1 MSEMNQLK
9 NMEKAIPNVH
19 PLVKTVLA
27 YAAGKKLAGGSGP
40 SGFGK
45 TETTNRM
52 VDRAHE
58 ANVQDEMKN
67 RDTARELKKGKQ
79 FANYKAQESKQSHNQ
94 ALEKQR
100 FEADTVHEFATRY
113 PHATEIKH
121 GSTSVKFSKRGSS
134 KSTSGSTPSK
144 PKNAKKTS
152 NKKIK

>member
-1 MSEMNQLK
+1 MNQLK
-9 NMEKAIPNVH
+9 NMEKAIP
-19 PLVKTVLA
+19 KMGSAAKGVLGLIVGSA
-27 YAAGKKLAGGSGP
+27 LGGGGGK
-40 SGFGK
+40 FGK
-45 TETTNRM
+45 TETSNRM
-52 VDRAHE
+52 VDRAHA
-58 ANVQDEMKN
+58 ANVEDEMKN

-79 FANYKAQESKQSHNQ
+79 FSQYKAEESKQSHNQ

-121 GSTSVKFSKRGSS
+121 GGTSVKFSKRGSS
-134 KSTSGSTPSK
+134 KSASGSTPSK